1 MTAQGAG
8 LNRVPIQ
15 ESPPELEYDRIR
27 PMIHSSA
34 RHLFV
39 FFLYLSIAV
48 SFCVAGEELPVVAQ
62 GLSRTLQRAEHAW
75 KSGDLETG
83 LKLAMKAREIAV
95 TRHKVREEARACRV
109 LAEIWF
115 DRNENKS
122 LAFYSEEI
130 RCREK
135 TGDKL
140 AQAYCYNA
148 SGILLKRKGLYFNA
162 LSDYYKSLRIAET
175 ISDPGDRLG
184 RTSSAAFNIASIYD
198 TFHFYHKSIHYYQI
212 SLDCEKRLSNREG
225 ESLTMAN
232 MAITYRKLK
241 KYNKALSYARQA
253 LEFAKKLGNDE
264 ETIRITNNLGYTYLK
279 AGNIKKSL
287 ELHKEALDMAQK
299 NHVDDILPYIY
310 SGLGEIYFKLKKYT
324 KSLKYQL
331 DALQLCKED
340 DLRVL
345 IYRNLTDVCIALH
358 DIPRSS
364 EYFTRYKR
372 LLDKYYSPESFAK
385 TETLMNAFEQEQK
398 DKQIQL
404 LKKDK
409 KIQNLL
415 KNGFIL
421 GFITVLIFLLWMISR
436 YRMKQRMNRKLD
448 SLSRHDPLTGLSNR
462 RDVMERL
469 RLEHARLIRNK
480 NPLSICIC
488 DIDFFK
494 LVNDTHGH
502 SAGDTVLSQLALILK
517 DSLRET
523 DISGRWGG
531 EEFILVFP
539 ETDLSGA
546 RETIEKLRKRIHGT
560 PIQFEGKSIKI
571 TVTFGISQCMPEET
585 VETCINRADRAL
597 YKGKASGR
605 NCVVSAG

>member
-1 MTAQGAG
+1 MVTVTVRFWFVLFFVLTIVAPSCVA
-8 LNRVPIQ
+8 N
-15 ESPPELEYDRIR
+15 ESEL
-27 PMIHSSA
+27 
-34 RHLFV
+34 
-39 FFLYLSIAV
+39 AV
-48 SFCVAGEELPVVAQ
+48 SGPS
-62 GLSRTLQRAEHAW
+62 LSKSIREAEKAW
-75 KSGDLETG
+75 KSGDFGTG
-83 LKLAMKAREIAV
+83 LKLAMKARELAV
-95 TRHKVREEARACRV
+95 AGHKVREEAEACRI
-109 LAEIWF
+109 LGEIWF

-122 LAFYSEEI
+122 LAFYSEEL

-135 TGDKL
+135 IGDKL
-140 AQAYCYNA
+140 GQAYCYNA

-162 LSDYYKSLRIAET
+162 LTDYYKSLRIAET
-175 ISDPGDRLG
+175 ISDSSDRLG

-232 MAITYRKLK
+232 MSITYRKLK
-241 KYNKALSYARQA
+241 KFDKALSYAHKA
-253 LEFAKKLGNDE
+253 LEFAKKLGNNE
-264 ETIRITNNLGYTYLK
+264 ETIRITNNLGYSYLK
-279 AGNIKKSL
+279 VGNIKKAL

-299 NHVDDILPYIY
+299 DHVDDMLPYIY

-324 KSLKYQL
+324 KALKYQL

-340 DLRVL
+340 DFRVL

-364 EYFTRYKR
+364 EYFTRYKF

-398 DKQIQL
+398 DKEIQL

-409 KIQNLL
+409 KIQDLL

-421 GFITVLIFLLWMISR
+421 GFFTVLMFLLWMISR
-436 YRMKQRMNRKLD
+436 YRMKQRMNRRLD
-448 SLSRHDPLTGLSNR
+448 NLSRHDPLTGLSNR

-469 RLEHARLIRNK
+469 RLEHARSIRNK

-494 LVNDTHGH
+494 AVNDTHGH
-502 SAGDTVLSQLALILK
+502 SAGDTVLSRLALILK

-546 RETIEKLRKRIHGT
+546 RETIEKLRKQIYGT

-571 TVTFGISQCMPEET
+571 TVTFGISQCMSEEA
-585 VETCINRADRAL
+585 VETCINRADEAL